1 MARPYSQDL
10 RDRVI
15 EATGNGTSARQAAVR
30 FDVGV
35 STAIKWVERLR
46 DSGERSARRQGRRP
60 GSKLDAHRDFLLAV
74 IEAAPDATIEELQRR
89 LVEEKGVRASTGT
102 IWTFLD
108 RCGLTFKKKS
118 LHASEQDR
126 PDVVERREDWFE
138 AQLDLDPAKLVFVD
152 ESFASTNMARLYGR
166 APRGVRLRAAVPHGH
181 RKKTTLVAGLRLSG
195 VTATQLLDSSINGEG
210 FLEYVRQVLVP
221 ALAPGDIVVID
232 NLSSHK
238 SHPVREAIEAA
249 GAKLLFLPPY
259 SPDFNPIEK
268 AFSKLKAQTGPGRP
282 PPPSTSSCAGATR
295 ARSAPRNGR
304 DRDRPWHAQSTPQS
318 SSAAPRRRPVRPA
331 RHHPAQ
337 RQKRRPVCRAPAGCA
352 GSGASARSPGPRSKT
367 ARSPPT
373 HTAAAPSRPRR
384 PRAWPRPPSPGHRPS
399 PRGGSPPALPRS
411 RSAGRGWSAPR
422 ARRAAP
428 VSPACGAAA
437 SPTHTGGPPAPR
449 HRARRHRAR
458 QQSTRRPS
466 AAWLRR

>member
-60 GSKLDAHRDFLLAV
+60 GSKLDAHRDYLLAV

-118 LHASEQDR
+118 LHAAEQDR
-126 PDVVERREDWFE
+126 PDVVERRADGFE

-195 VTATQLLDSSINGEG
+195 VTAPQHLDVSINGEG

-221 ALAPGDIVVID
+221 GDIVVID
-232 NLSSHK
+232 NRSSHK

-259 SPDFNPIEK
+259 SPDFNPSEK
-268 AFSKLKAQTGPGRP
+268 AFSKLKALLRKAAERTVSGLHQAILRILAAFTA
-282 PPPSTSSCAGATR
+282 SECA
-295 ARSAPRNGR
+295 NYF
-304 DRDRPWHAQSTPQS
+304 
-318 SSAAPRRRPVRPA
+318 
-331 RHHPAQ
+331 
-337 RQKRRPVCRAPAGCA
+337 
-352 GSGASARSPGPRSKT
+352 ASAGYD
-367 ARSPPT
+367 
-373 HTAAAPSRPRR
+373 
-384 PRAWPRPPSPGHRPS
+384 
-399 PRGGSPPALPRS
+399 LI
-411 RSAGRGWSAPR
+411 
-422 ARRAAP
+422 
-428 VSPACGAAA
+428 
-437 SPTHTGGPPAPR
+437 
-449 HRARRHRAR
+449 
-458 QQSTRRPS
+458 
-466 AAWLRR
+466 

>member
-118 LHASEQDR
+118 LHAAEQDR

-195 VTATQLLDSSINGEG
+195 VTATQLLDGSINGEG
-210 FLEYVRQVLVP
+210 FLE
-221 ALAPGDIVVID
+221 VITQG
-232 NLSSHK
+232 
-238 SHPVREAIEAA
+238 VGRRGWREAE
-249 GAKLLFLPPY
+249 
-259 SPDFNPIEK
+259 
-268 AFSKLKAQTGPGRP
+268 
-282 PPPSTSSCAGATR
+282 
-295 ARSAPRNGR
+295 RS
-304 DRDRPWHAQSTPQS
+304 
-318 SSAAPRRRPVRPA
+318 V
-331 RHHPAQ
+331 
-337 RQKRRPVCRAPAGCA
+337 RAP
-352 GSGASARSPGPRSKT
+352 PL
-367 ARSPPT
+367 
-373 HTAAAPSRPRR
+373 
-384 PRAWPRPPSPGHRPS
+384 
-399 PRGGSPPALPRS
+399 RGTL
-411 RSAGRGWSAPR
+411 
-422 ARRAAP
+422 
-428 VSPACGAAA
+428 
-437 SPTHTGGPPAPR
+437 
-449 HRARRHRAR
+449 
-458 QQSTRRPS
+458 
-466 AAWLRR
+466 

>member
-60 GSKLDAHRDFLLAV
+60 SSKLDAHRDFLLAV

-118 LHASEQDR
+118 LHAAEQDR

-152 ESFASTNMARLYGR
+152 ESFACTNMARLYGR

-181 RKKTTLVAGLRLSG
+181 RTKTTLVAGLRLSG
-195 VTATQLLDSSINGEG
+195 VTAPQLLDGSINGEG
-210 FLEYVRQVLVP
+210 FLESVRQVLGP

-268 AFSKLKAQTGPGRP
+268 AFSKLKALLRKAAERTVSGLHQAILRILAAFTA
-282 PPPSTSSCAGATR
+282 SECA
-295 ARSAPRNGR
+295 NYF
-304 DRDRPWHAQSTPQS
+304 
-318 SSAAPRRRPVRPA
+318 
-331 RHHPAQ
+331 
-337 RQKRRPVCRAPAGCA
+337 
-352 GSGASARSPGPRSKT
+352 ASAGYD
-367 ARSPPT
+367 
-373 HTAAAPSRPRR
+373 
-384 PRAWPRPPSPGHRPS
+384 
-399 PRGGSPPALPRS
+399 LI
-411 RSAGRGWSAPR
+411 
-422 ARRAAP
+422 
-428 VSPACGAAA
+428 
-437 SPTHTGGPPAPR
+437 
-449 HRARRHRAR
+449 
-458 QQSTRRPS
+458 
-466 AAWLRR
+466 